1 MINSIR
7 NTVLSVLNKN
17 NYGYI
22 SPSDFN
28 LFSKQ
33 AQLDLFETYFY
44 QYNYQINKENAR
56 QSGTGYA
63 DIRKTMEELIEM
75 FSVSNPLSLSNTPPT
90 ISNVYYLPSPTTTGD
105 DYYLLN
111 KVLVYDN
118 FLLDG
123 TTTDVDP
130 SGKEIIDLSSA
141 FITDGVQ
148 AGDVVAL
155 VSGGITQYVTVTFV
169 NSETSLYTT
178 ASNVTSTPFNSI
190 GINYNIYRD
199 SLEEAEKVSHS
210 KITML
215 NNSLLTK
222 PNLTYPAYTQEGII
236 LTAFPSTVNKV
247 GQVLSQYIRYPKDP
261 KWTYITLV
269 SGEPAFSQSQPDYQ
283 DFELPLDCE
292 PDLVNKILQY
302 AGMSIRELS
311 AVQFGQGLE
320 QIDNQSQQ

>member
-1 MINSIR
+1 MINSVR

-118 FLLDG
+118 FIVDG
-123 TTTDVDP
+123 VSTDVDP
-130 SGKEIIDLSSA
+130 SGKEIIDDNA
-141 FITDGVQ
+141 TFITDGIQV
-148 AGDVVAL
+148 GDVVAL

-178 ASNVTSTPFNSI
+178 ASIVTQTPFNAI
-190 GINYNIYRD
+190 GIDYNIYRD
-199 SLEEAEKVSHS
+199 SLQEAEKVSHS

>member
-118 FLLDG
+118 FIVDG
-123 TTTDVDP
+123 VSTDVDP
-130 SGKEIIDLSSA
+130 SGKEIIDDNA
-141 FITDGVQ
+141 TFITDGIQV
-148 AGDVVAL
+148 GDVVAL

-178 ASNVTSTPFNSI
+178 ASIVTQTPFNAI
-190 GINYNIYRD
+190 GIDYNIYRD
-199 SLEEAEKVSHS
+199 SLQEAEKVSHS

>member
-1 MINSIR
+1 MINSVR

-28 LFSKQ
+28 LFAKQ

-63 DIRKTMEELIEM
+63 DIRKAMEELIEL
-75 FSVSNPLSLSNTPPT
+75 FSVYNPLPLATFPPTLSN
-90 ISNVYYLPSPTTTGD
+90 IYSLPSPLTTGD

-111 KVLVYDN
+111 KVLVFTN
-118 FLLDG
+118 PVANGLTTG
-123 TTTDVDP
+123 TVG
-130 SGKEIIDLSSA
+130 SGLELIDA
-141 FITDGVQ
+141 NATFITDGVQ
-148 AGDVVAL
+148 VGYTVAL
-155 VSGGITQYVTVTFV
+155 VSGGITQYVTVVSV
-169 NSETSLYTT
+169 NSETSINTT
-178 ASNVTSTPFNSI
+178 PSVVSTTPWNVV
-190 GINYNIYRD
+190 GIDYYIYD
-199 SLEEAEKVSHS
+199 GQQEEAEKVSHS

-222 PNLTYPAYTQEGII
+222 PTITYPAYTQELETLYAYPNTI
-236 LTAFPSTVNKV
+236 NKL
-247 GQVLSQYIRYPKDP
+247 GQVSSQYIRYPKDP
-261 KWTYITLV
+261 KWTFITLV
-269 SGEPAFSQSQPDYQ
+269 SGEPAFDQSQPDYQ

-292 PDLVNKILQY
+292 SDLINKILQY
-302 AGMSIRELS
+302 AGMSIREIA

-320 QIDNQSQQ
+320 QADIQQQQ

>member
-1 MINSIR
+1 MINSVR

-63 DIRKTMEELIEM
+63 DIRKTMEELIEV
-75 FSVSNPLSLSNTPPT
+75 FSVSNPLSLSTTPPT
-90 ISNVYYLPSPTTTGD
+90 ISNVYQLPSPTTTGD

-111 KVLVYDN
+111 KVLVYNN

-123 TTTDVDP
+123 TTTDLDP

-155 VSGGITQYVTVTFV
+155 VSGGITQYVTITFV
-169 NSETSLYTT
+169 NSETSLFTT

-222 PNLTYPAYTQEGII
+222 PNLTFPAYTQEGGI

-302 AGMSIRELS
+302 AGMSIREVS

-320 QIDNQSQQ
+320 QIANQSQQ

>member
-1 MINSIR
+1 MINSVR

-63 DIRKTMEELIEM
+63 DIRKSMEELIEM

-118 FLLDG
+118 FIVDG
-123 TTTDVDP
+123 ITTAVDVSGQVLTDQNA
-130 SGKEIIDLSSA
+130 A

-148 AGDVVAL
+148 VGDVVAL
-155 VSGGITQYVTVTFV
+155 VSGGITQYVTVTLV
-169 NSETSLYTT
+169 SSETSLNTT
-178 ASNVTSTPFNSI
+178 ASIITERPFDLN
-190 GINYNIYRD
+190 GISYNIYRD
-199 SLEEAEKVSHS
+199 SLQEAEKVSHS

>member
-1 MINSIR
+1 MINSVR

-63 DIRKTMEELIEM
+63 DIRKSMEELIEM

-118 FLLDG
+118 FIVDG

-155 VSGGITQYVTVTFV
+155 VSGGITQYVTITFV

-222 PNLTYPAYTQEGII
+222 PNLTFPAYTQEGII

>member
-1 MINSIR
+1 MINSVR

-118 FLLDG
+118 FIVG
-123 TTTDVDP
+123 GASTDVDP
-130 SGKEIIDLSSA
+130 SGKEIIDDNAA
-141 FITDGVQ
+141 FITDGIQV
-148 AGDVVAL
+148 GDVVAL

-178 ASNVTSTPFNSI
+178 ASIVTQTPFNAI
-190 GINYNIYRD
+190 GIDYNIYRD
-199 SLEEAEKVSHS
+199 SLQEAEKVSHS

>member
-1 MINSIR
+1 MINSVR

-63 DIRKTMEELIEM
+63 DIRKSMEELIEM

-118 FLLDG
+118 FIVDG

-155 VSGGITQYVTVTFV
+155 VSGGITQYVTITFV

>member
-1 MINSIR
+1 MINSVR

-63 DIRKTMEELIEM
+63 DIRKTIEELIEV
-75 FSVSNPLSLSNTPPT
+75 FSVSNPLTLSNTPPT

-111 KVLVYDN
+111 KVLIYDN
-118 FLLDG
+118 FILSG
-123 TTTDVDP
+123 VTTDVDP
-130 SGKEIIDLSSA
+130 SGKEIIDDNA
-141 FITDGVQ
+141 TFVTDGIQV
-148 AGDVVAL
+148 GDVVAL
-155 VSGGITQYVTVTFV
+155 ISGGITQYVTVTFV
-169 NSETSLYTT
+169 NSETSLYVT
-178 ASNVTSTPFNSI
+178 ASNVTQTPLNAIDIQYS
-190 GINYNIYRD
+190 IYRD
-199 SLEEAEKVSHS
+199 SLEEAEKVTHS

-215 NNSLLTK
+215 NNSVITK
-222 PNLTYPAYTQEGII
+222 PTLTFPAYTQEGEI
-236 LTAFPSTVNKV
+236 LTAFPSSINKV

-302 AGMSIRELS
+302 AGMSIREIS

>member
-1 MINSIR
+1 MINSVR

-63 DIRKTMEELIEM
+63 DIRKSMEELIEM

-118 FLLDG
+118 FIVDG

-141 FITDGVQ
+141 FITDGIQV
-148 AGDVVAL
+148 GDVVAL

-178 ASNVTSTPFNSI
+178 ASIVTQTPFNAI
-190 GINYNIYRD
+190 GIDYNIYRD
-199 SLEEAEKVSHS
+199 SLQEAEKVSHS

>member
-1 MINSIR
+1 MINSVR

-63 DIRKTMEELIEM
+63 DIRKSMEELIEM

-155 VSGGITQYVTVTFV
+155 VSGGITQYVTITFV

-222 PNLTYPAYTQEGII
+222 PNLTFPAYTQEGII

>member
-1 MINSIR
+1 
-7 NTVLSVLNKN
+7 
-17 NYGYI
+17 
-22 SPSDFN
+22 
-28 LFSKQ
+28 
-33 AQLDLFETYFY
+33 
-44 QYNYQINKENAR
+44 
-56 QSGTGYA
+56 
-63 DIRKTMEELIEM
+63 MEELIEM

-118 FLLDG
+118 FIVDG
-123 TTTDVDP
+123 VSTDVDP
-130 SGKEIIDLSSA
+130 SGKEIIDLMLHLLQMA
-141 FITDGVQ
+141 VQ
-148 AGDVVAL
+148 VGDVVAL

-178 ASNVTSTPFNSI
+178 ASIVTQTPFNSI
-190 GINYNIYRD
+190 GIDYNIYRD

>member
-1 MINSIR
+1 MINSVR

-63 DIRKTMEELIEM
+63 DIRKTIEELIEV
-75 FSVSNPLSLSNTPPT
+75 FSVSNPLTLSTTPPT

-111 KVLVYDN
+111 KVLIYDN
-118 FLLDG
+118 FILSG
-123 TTTDVDP
+123 VTTDVDP
-130 SGKEIIDLSSA
+130 SGKEIIDDNAL
-141 FITDGVQ
+141 FTTDGVQ
-148 AGDVVAL
+148 VGDVVAL
-155 VSGGITQYVTVTFV
+155 ISGGITQYVTVTFV

-178 ASNVTSTPFNSI
+178 ASSVTQTPFNAN

-199 SLEEAEKVSHS
+199 SLQEAEKVSHS

-222 PNLTYPAYTQEGII
+222 PNLTYPAYTQEGGI
-236 LTAFPSTVNKV
+236 LTAFPSTVNKL
-247 GQVLSQYIRYPKDP
+247 GQVSSQYIRYPKDP

-302 AGMSIRELS
+302 AGMSIREIS